1 MRVAKEGWPFI
12 IGFWLV
18 AALFWWLGHPG
29 ALGWTVAFWA
39 WLPVAIWSIAFFRD
53 PVRDGER
60 GPNVVIA
67 PADGKVVSIVD
78 VDEPTFVGGRA
89 QRIAIFMNVF
99 DVHVNRYPM
108 DGTVTYRHYNAGRFG
123 HAAEDKASELN
134 EQSSVGLTTGKG
146 KVLVRQIAGLVARRI
161 ITDHQPGTA
170 VQQGARMGLIRFGS
184 RVDVFLPPG
193 ATIAVRVGDRT
204 QAGRSVIARWS

>member
-18 AALFWWLGHPG
+18 AALFWWLG
-29 ALGWTVAFWA
+29 WTIAFWA
-39 WLPVAIWSIAFFRD
+39 WIPVAVWCIAFFRD
-53 PVRDGER
+53 PERTGER

-67 PADGKVVSIVD
+67 PADGLVVSIVD
-78 VDEPTFVGGRA
+78 VDEPSFVGGRV

-108 DGTVTYRHYNAGRFG
+108 DGTVSYRQYTPGRFG
-123 HAAEDKASELN
+123 HAAEDKASDLN
-134 EQSSVGLTTGKG
+134 EQSSVGLTTARG

-161 ITDHQPGTA
+161 ITDDAVGATA
-170 VQQGARMGLIRFGS
+170 RQGARMGLIRFGS
-184 RVDVFLPPG
+184 RVDVFLPAG
-193 ATIAVRVGDRT
+193 ATTAVRVGERT
-204 QAGRSVIARWS
+204 QAGRTVIARWS

>member
-12 IGFWLV
+12 LGFWAVL
-18 AALFWWLGHPG
+18 AAFWFLH
-29 ALGWTVAFWA
+29 WTVAFWV
-39 WLPVAIWSIAFFRD
+39 WLPVAVWCIAFFRD
-53 PVRDGER
+53 PERGGER

-67 PADGKVVSIVD
+67 PADGKVVSIVE

-89 QRIAIFMNVF
+89 QRVAIFMNVF

-108 DGTVTYRHYNAGRFG
+108 DGTVSYRHYNAGRFG
-123 HAAEDKASELN
+123 HAAEEKASELN
-134 EQSSVGLTTGKG
+134 EQSSVGLTTAKG

-161 ITDHQPGTA
+161 ITDHAVGATA
-170 VQQGARMGLIRFGS
+170 VQGARMGLIRFGS

-193 ATIAVRVGDRT
+193 ATVAVRVGDRT

>member
-12 IGFWLV
+12 IGFWAVL
-18 AALFWWLGHPG
+18 A
-29 ALGWTVAFWA
+29 AFWFLHWTIA
-39 WLPVAIWSIAFFRD
+39 FWVWVPVAVWVIAFFRD
-53 PVRDGER
+53 PVREGPR
-60 GPNVVIA
+60 GADLVIA
-67 PADGKVVSIVD
+67 PADGKVVSIVE
-78 VDEPTFVGGRA
+78 VDEPAFVGGRA
-89 QRIAIFMNVF
+89 TRIAIFMNVF

-108 DGTVTYRHYNAGRFG
+108 DGTVQYRHYNAGRFG

-134 EQSSVGLTTGKG
+134 EQSSVGLLTARG

-170 VQQGARMGLIRFGS
+170 VRQGERMGLIRFGS

-193 ATIAVRVGDRT
+193 ATVAVRVGERT
-204 QAGRSVIARWS
+204 EAGRSVIARWS

>member
-12 IGFWLV
+12 AIFWAVL
-18 AALFWWLGHPG
+18 ALFWFLH
-29 ALGWTVAFWA
+29 WTIAFWV
-39 WLPVAIWSIAFFRD
+39 WLPVAIWCIAFFRD
-53 PVRDGER
+53 PVREGER

-89 QRIAIFMNVF
+89 TRIAIFMNVF

-108 DGTVTYRHYNAGRFG
+108 DGTVSYRHYNAGRFG

-134 EQSSVGLTTGKG
+134 EQSSVGLTTAKG

-161 ITDHQPGTA
+161 ITDHQPST
-170 VQQGARMGLIRFGS
+170 VVKQGERMGLIRFGS

-193 ATIAVRVGDRT
+193 TTVAVRVGERT
-204 QAGRSVIARWS
+204 QAGKSVIARWS

>member
-1 MRVAKEGWPFI
+1 MRIAKEGWPFI
-12 IGFWLV
+12 TGFWLV
-18 AALFWWLGHPG
+18 AALFWWLG
-29 ALGWTVAFWA
+29 WTIAFWV
-39 WLPVAIWSIAFFRD
+39 WIPVAVWCVAFFRD
-53 PVRDGER
+53 PERTGER

-78 VDEPTFVGGRA
+78 VDEPSFVGGRA
-89 QRIAIFMNVF
+89 QRVAIFMNVF

-108 DGTVTYRHYNAGRFG
+108 DGTVQYRHYNAGKFG

-134 EQSSVGLTTGKG
+134 EQSSVGLMTVRG

-170 VQQGARMGLIRFGS
+170 VLQGARMGLIRFGS
-184 RVDVFLPPG
+184 RVDVFLPPN

-204 QAGRSVIARWS
+204 QAGRSVIARWN